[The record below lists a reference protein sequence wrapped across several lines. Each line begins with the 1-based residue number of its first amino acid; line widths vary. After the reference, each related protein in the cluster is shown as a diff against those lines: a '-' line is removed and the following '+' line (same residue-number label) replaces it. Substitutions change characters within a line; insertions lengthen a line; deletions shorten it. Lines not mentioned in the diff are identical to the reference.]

1 MAHGVLIVE
10 DEAILAKNMRL
21 YLERAGYDVRAEGD
35 AEAARERIRDFHP
48 DVVLLD
54 YQLPGQN
61 GLEFLAWLQE
71 EAPGIPVIMLTGQ
84 ASVEMAVTAMKLGAA
99 DFLTKPVVLGK
110 LRLVIEK
117 VLGAE
122 RAEKTLSYYR
132 QRDGLE
138 DGLGRLLGDS
148 APMRQ
153 LKAMVQRLLDAEAA
167 LGDDRPPAV
176 LITGETGTGKE
187 VLARAIHHGGP
198 RRNGPFIAL
207 NCGAIPAQLL
217 EAELFGHERGAFTDA
232 KERKLGLAE
241 AADGGTLFLDEIGDM
256 EMSLQVKILKLLEER
271 TVRRL
276 GSVRDQPVNARIVAA
291 TNQPLEKL
299 VSEGRFRSDLFFRL
313 RIVQL
318 ALPPLRERG
327 PDILLLARHFLETQR
342 RRYNKPGLRL
352 GEDAEQA
359 MLAYGWP
366 GNVRE
371 LRNVIEQTVLLATAP
386 DIEAAQLPFCA
397 VLGNPRPDAERPAS
411 PGEAGSLSLER
422 VERELL
428 VQALDRA
435 AGNVTQAAR
444 FLGVSRDT
452 LRYRIEK
459 HGLSRRG

>member
-1 MAHGVLIVE
+1 MGQERLEGALTYYQNRQAERSGLRKLLGESPSMLALKHKIHQFM
-10 DEAILAKNMRL
+10 EA
-21 YLERAGYDVRAEGD
+21 E
-35 AEAARERIRDFHP
+35 
-48 DVVLLD
+48 
-54 YQLPGQN
+54 Q
-61 GLEFLAWLQE
+61 
-71 EAPGIPVIMLTGQ
+71 
-84 ASVEMAVTAMKLGAA
+84 
-99 DFLTKPVVLGK
+99 
-110 LRLVIEK
+110 RLV
-117 VLGAE
+117 
-122 RAEKTLSYYR
+122 
-132 QRDGLE
+132 DGE
-138 DGLGRLLGDS
+138 
-148 APMRQ
+148 
-153 LKAMVQRLLDAEAA
+153 
-167 LGDDRPPAV
+167 PPAV